1 MRSNDPVATAPGR
14 LWRAAPTAMPASRR
28 ACPKN
33 SNIGS
38 ARGPWPS
45 GSPHLVLSHLS
56 AATVLRLPLW
66 RPGLEDVHLTRI
78 GISGGRATPGR
89 VVHRAVLAPSE
100 IITVSGVRVT
110 SMARTLVDL
119 ACTESMA
126 SAVMAADAALQ
137 RRWVSSPA
145 LTEALDATGHRRGA
159 AAARRALRFADGRAE
174 SAGESMIRVT
184 MQSLGL
190 PPPTLQIRI
199 YARTAHSSAGS
210 TSDIPNSECSSS
222 STDWSSTASH
232 FIRRRIPLRSSSKRR
247 SGKTGSA
254 TWDLWWC
261 ALYGR
266 TSRSRGRARQGR
278 GGSRPRAAGHGQP
291 RARRHLVG
299 RSRLP
304 DRQLTG
310 AARLSMA
317 SVGAVTPSGQL
328 LMRQDN
334 GPAVAPRRQALSGAP
349 RCPDCVRC
357 PDAGLP
363 GRTPRRPAESPML
376 SLRTTPDTSGQLP
389 GRCPE
394 ASGVVRTAPRCPDD
408 PREARMADRARPST
422 PALDP
427 ELGPGA
433 TQRAPPRTSRGGALR
448 DVQQAGGLRA

>member
-1 MRSNDPVATAPGR
+1 MPSTEADALPPVLLRSALLTEGLTADEIQR
-14 LWRAAPTAMPASRR
+14 SRR
-28 ACPKN
+28 N
-33 SNIGS
+33 GTWQTL
-38 ARGPWPS
+38 ARGAYCDAGIAS
-45 GSPHLVLSHLS
+45 SLSKEQQHRLRARALAIRSPHLVLSHLS

-66 RPGLEDVHLTRI
+66 RPELEDVHLTRI

-110 SMARTLVDL
+110 SMARTLVDI

-199 YARTAHSSAGS
+199 YDPDGTFLGRVDLGYPELGVLFEFDGLVKYRKPFH
-210 TSDIPNSECSSS
+210 
-222 STDWSSTASH
+222 
-232 FIRRRIPLRSSSKRR
+232 RRRIPLRSSSKRR

-266 TSRSRGRARQGR
+266 TSQSPRPCSPRSRRLSPAGGRSSRI
-278 GGSRPRAAGHGQP
+278 GGSPARGRQIPPSRSAADVCGADHAREHGFL
-291 RARRHLVG
+291 H
-299 RSRLP
+299 P
-304 DRQLTG
+304 DN
-310 AARLSMA
+310 
-317 SVGAVTPSGQL
+317 P
-328 LMRQDN
+328 
-334 GPAVAPRRQALSGAP
+334 
-349 RCPDCVRC
+349 
-357 PDAGLP
+357 
-363 GRTPRRPAESPML
+363 
-376 SLRTTPDTSGQLP
+376 
-389 GRCPE
+389 
-394 ASGVVRTAPRCPDD
+394 
-408 PREARMADRARPST
+408 
-422 PALDP
+422 
-427 ELGPGA
+427 
-433 TQRAPPRTSRGGALR
+433 
-448 DVQQAGGLRA
+448 